1 MPLSDVWLL
10 SGERRPERDGPLY
23 LPPSKGPG
31 GGNPRVIKGLKGG
44 PESEGLAALVHRDVV
59 EEARLATLTATVTAT
74 VTVMV

>member
-31 GGNPRVIKGLKGG
+31 GGNPRVKGSKRG
-44 PESEGLAALVHRDVV
+44 PEREGLAALVHRDVV